1 MSGTGSGAILRRRAA
16 GTLLPGF
23 IGTSAPVWVLQA
35 YAEGLSAICLYGD
48 NMASPTQLREL
59 CARLRELAPH
69 ALLATDEEGG
79 DVTRLHY
86 LTGSDQPGNAV
97 LGRLDDTQLTRA
109 SAAAIG
115 TELVDLGINL
125 SLAPVVDV
133 NSASENPVIGVRSFG
148 DDPDLVAR
156 HTAAWI
162 AGLESAGV
170 ASCSKHFPGH
180 GDTTTDSHLDLPRVT
195 VDAGTLHRRELVP
208 FAAVVQAGGAAIMTS
223 HIVVEALDPGR
234 PATFSPA
241 ILQQVLRSQLGFR
254 GVVITDAL
262 DMAGASAGIG
272 IPEAAVRAL
281 IAGADMLC
289 LGSGTTGG
297 LYAACLDAIVDAVE
311 SGRLPASRLED
322 AVARNTRLASGF
334 PAVPPAAPPAGSPRV
349 RGTDASPA
357 TPVGP
362 RLEEAFDVGPNT
374 AAWLRDPAPAVIVQ
388 VESAANMAV
397 GQVPWGPAAAD
408 AMTAESAV
416 ATGSKVAV
424 VARGLHSGHPAY
436 DAATR
441 LRAAGH
447 PVILVDCGWPRAAA
461 DVVTFG
467 ASRVVGQALARFL
480 LDGGRPRST
489 VLPEAGNA

>member
-1 MSGTGSGAILRRRAA
+1 MSGTGSGPILRHRAA

-23 IGTSAPVWVLQA
+23 IGTTAPAWVLQA
-35 YAEGLSAICLYGD
+35 YEEGLLAVCLYGD

-59 CARLRELAPH
+59 CLRLRAQAPH

-97 LGRLDDTQLTRA
+97 LGRLDDTQLTHA

-115 TELVDLGINL
+115 TELAAFGINL
-125 SLAPVVDV
+125 SLAPVADV

-162 AGLESAGV
+162 AGLESSGV

-180 GDTTTDSHLDLPRVT
+180 GDTTTDSHLDLPRVM
-195 VDAGTLHRRELVP
+195 VDAGVLHRRELVP
-208 FAAVVQAGGAAIMTS
+208 FTAAVRAGGAAIMTS
-223 HIVVEALDPGR
+223 HIVVEALDPRR
-234 PATFSPA
+234 PATFSPV
-241 ILQQVLRSQLGFR
+241 ILQQVLRKRLGFR
-254 GVVITDAL
+254 GVIITDAL
-262 DMAGASAGIG
+262 DMAGASAEIG

-281 IAGADMLC
+281 IAGADLLC

-297 LYAACLDAIVDAVE
+297 LYAACLDAIVGAVE
-311 SGRLPASRLED
+311 SGRLPESRLVD
-322 AVARNTRLASGF
+322 AVARNVRLASGF
-334 PAVPPAAPPAGSPRV
+334 PAAPPAGAPRH
-349 RGTDASPA
+349 RGTDA
-357 TPVGP
+357 TPTVPTGS
-362 RLEEAFDVGPNT
+362 RLAAAFDVGPD
-374 AAWLRDPAPAVIVQ
+374 AVAWLRHPAPPVIVQ

-408 AMTAESAV
+408 AATAESAV
-416 ATGSKVAV
+416 AAGSKIAV

-436 DAATR
+436 DAAAR

-467 ASRVVGQALARFL
+467 ASRVIGQALARFL
-480 LDGGRPRST
+480 LDGGRSRST
-489 VLPEAGNA
+489 VLPEAGSA